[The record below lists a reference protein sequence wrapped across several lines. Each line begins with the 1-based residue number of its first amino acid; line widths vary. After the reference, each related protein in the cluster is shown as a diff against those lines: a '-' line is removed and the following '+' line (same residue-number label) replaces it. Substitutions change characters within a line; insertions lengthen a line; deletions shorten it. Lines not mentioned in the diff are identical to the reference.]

1 MVDFNKKLKVDRIN
15 LFCDVVTKMA
25 NGTPAE
31 GYAIG
36 EAIYQLPEN
45 LQQYLISEVPDSI
58 LRREYSRRE
67 LHKGDNIVLEGA
79 DMIAEAYKEE
89 VFNADKVRAIKDTI
103 SEVYK
108 DEVFNTDKEE
118 ALKDLLGIKSKFPDI
133 LDVIEEV
140 LKCFPGWYTLD
151 DIYDMLY
158 KKDLGL

>member
-25 NGTPAE
+25 HGTPAE

-36 EAIYQLPEN
+36 DAIKQLPEN
-45 LQQYLISEVPDSI
+45 LQQYLISEVPDTI

-67 LHKGDNIVLEGA
+67 LHKGDGAVFEGA
-79 DMIAEAYKEE
+79 DTVAEVYKEE
-89 VFNADKVRAIKDTI
+89 VFNANRA
-103 SEVYK
+103 
-108 DEVFNTDKEE
+108 E
-118 ALKDLLGIKSKFPDI
+118 AMKDLLGIKSRFPDI
-133 LDVIEEV
+133 LDVIAEV
-140 LKCFPGWYTLD
+140 LKCFPERYTLD

>member
-25 NGTPAE
+25 HGTPAE

-36 EAIYQLPEN
+36 DAIKQLPEN
-45 LQQYLISEVPDSI
+45 LQQYLISEVPDVI

-67 LHKGDNIVLEGA
+67 LHKGDNVEFEGA
-79 DMIAEAYKEE
+79 DTIAEVYKEE
-89 VFNADKVRAIKDTI
+89 VFNANKA
-103 SEVYK
+103 
-108 DEVFNTDKEE
+108 E
-118 ALKDLLGIKSKFPDI
+118 ALKDLLDIKSKFPDI
-133 LDVIEEV
+133 LDVIAEV
-140 LKCFPGWYTLD
+140 LKCFPERYTIE

>member
-25 NGTPAE
+25 HGTPAE

-36 EAIYQLPEN
+36 DAIKQLPEN
-45 LQQYLISEVPDSI
+45 LQQYLISEVPDVI

-67 LHKGDNIVLEGA
+67 LYKGDNVVFEGA
-79 DMIAEAYKEE
+79 DTLSEVYKEE
-89 VFNADKVRAIKDTI
+89 VFNANRA
-103 SEVYK
+103 
-108 DEVFNTDKEE
+108 E
-118 ALKDLLGIKSKFPDI
+118 AMKDLLGIKSKFPDI

-140 LKCFPGWYTLD
+140 LKCFPERYTLD

-158 KKDLGL
+158 KKDLVL

>member
-25 NGTPAE
+25 HGTPAE

-36 EAIYQLPEN
+36 DAIKQLPEN
-45 LQQYLISEVPDSI
+45 LQQYLISEVPDTI

-67 LHKGDNIVLEGA
+67 LHKGEGAVFEGA
-79 DMIAEAYKEE
+79 DTVAEVYKEE
-89 VFNADKVRAIKDTI
+89 VFNANKA
-103 SEVYK
+103 
-108 DEVFNTDKEE
+108 E
-118 ALKDLLGIKSKFPDI
+118 AMKDLLGIKSQFPDI

-140 LKCFPGWYTLD
+140 LKCFPERYTLD

>member
-25 NGTPAE
+25 HGTPAE

-36 EAIYQLPEN
+36 DAIKQLPEN
-45 LQQYLISEVPDSI
+45 LQQYLISEVPDVI

-67 LHKGDNIVLEGA
+67 LHKGEGAVFEGA
-79 DMIAEAYKEE
+79 DTVAEVYKEE
-89 VFNADKVRAIKDTI
+89 VFNANKA
-103 SEVYK
+103 
-108 DEVFNTDKEE
+108 E
-118 ALKDLLGIKSKFPDI
+118 AMKDLLGIKSKFPDI

-140 LKCFPGWYTLD
+140 LKCFPERYTLE

>member
-1 MVDFNKKLKVDRIN
+1 MVDFNKKLKIDRIN

-25 NGTPAE
+25 HGTPAE

-67 LHKGDNIVLEGA
+67 LHKGDNVVFEGA
-79 DMIAEAYKEE
+79 DTVAEVYKEE
-89 VFNADKVRAIKDTI
+89 VFNANRA
-103 SEVYK
+103 
-108 DEVFNTDKEE
+108 E

-133 LDVIEEV
+133 LDVIAEV
-140 LKCFPGWYTLD
+140 LKCFPERYTLD

>member
-1 MVDFNKKLKVDRIN
+1 MVDFNEKLKIDRIN

-67 LHKGDNIVLEGA
+67 LHKGDNVVFEGA
-79 DMIAEAYKEE
+79 DVLTEVYKEE
-89 VFNADKVRAIKDTI
+89 VFNANRA
-103 SEVYK
+103 
-108 DEVFNTDKEE
+108 E

-133 LDVIEEV
+133 LDVLAEV
-140 LKCFPGWYTLD
+140 LKCFPERYTLD
-151 DIYDMLY
+151 DIDDMLY
-158 KKDLGL
+158 KNDLGL

>member
-1 MVDFNKKLKVDRIN
+1 MVDFNKKLKIDRIN

-25 NGTPAE
+25 HGTPAE

-36 EAIYQLPEN
+36 DAIKQLPEN
-45 LQQYLISEVPDSI
+45 LQQYLISEVPDTI

-67 LHKGDNIVLEGA
+67 LHKGEGAVFEGA
-79 DMIAEAYKEE
+79 DTVAEVYKEE
-89 VFNADKVRAIKDTI
+89 VFNANKA
-103 SEVYK
+103 
-108 DEVFNTDKEE
+108 E
-118 ALKDLLGIKSKFPDI
+118 ALKDLLGIKSQFPDV

-140 LKCFPGWYTLD
+140 LKCFPERYTLD

>member
-25 NGTPAE
+25 HGTPAE

-36 EAIYQLPEN
+36 DAIKQLPEN
-45 LQQYLISEVPDSI
+45 LQQYLISEVPDVI

-67 LHKGDNIVLEGA
+67 LHKGEGA
-79 DMIAEAYKEE
+79 VFEGSDTVAEVYKEE
-89 VFNADKVRAIKDTI
+89 VFNANKA
-103 SEVYK
+103 
-108 DEVFNTDKEE
+108 E

-140 LKCFPGWYTLD
+140 LKCFPERYTLE

>member
-25 NGTPAE
+25 HGTPAE

-36 EAIYQLPEN
+36 DAIKQLPEN
-45 LQQYLISEVPDSI
+45 LQQYLISEVPDVI

-67 LHKGDNIVLEGA
+67 LHKGEGAVFEGA
-79 DMIAEAYKEE
+79 DTVAEVYKEE
-89 VFNADKVRAIKDTI
+89 VFNANKA
-103 SEVYK
+103 
-108 DEVFNTDKEE
+108 E

-133 LDVIEEV
+133 LDVIAEV
-140 LKCFPGWYTLD
+140 LKCFPERYTLD

>member
-1 MVDFNKKLKVDRIN
+1 MVDFNKKLKIDRIN

-36 EAIYQLPEN
+36 DAIKQLPEN
-45 LQQYLISEVPDSI
+45 LQQYLISEVPDAI

-67 LHKGDNIVLEGA
+67 LHKGDGAVFEG
-79 DMIAEAYKEE
+79 DETVKEVYKEE
-89 VFNADKVRAIKDTI
+89 IFNADKAGSI
-103 SEVYK
+103 
-108 DEVFNTDKEE
+108 
-118 ALKDLLGIKSKFPDI
+118 KDLLGIKSQFPDI

-140 LKCFPGWYTLD
+140 LKVMPGRYTLD

>member
-1 MVDFNKKLKVDRIN
+1 MVDFNKKLKIDRIN

-36 EAIYQLPEN
+36 DAIKQLPEN
-45 LQQYLISEVPDSI
+45 LQQYLISEVPDVI

-67 LHKGDNIVLEGA
+67 LNKGEGVVFEGA
-79 DMIAEAYKEE
+79 DTVAEVYKEE
-89 VFNADKVRAIKDTI
+89 VFNDNRA
-103 SEVYK
+103 
-108 DEVFNTDKEE
+108 E
-118 ALKDLLGIKSKFPDI
+118 ALKDLLGIKSRFPDV
-133 LDVIEEV
+133 LDVISEV
-140 LKCFPGWYTLD
+140 LKCFPERYTID

>member
-25 NGTPAE
+25 HGTPAE

-36 EAIYQLPEN
+36 DAIKQLPEN

-67 LHKGDNIVLEGA
+67 LHKGEGAVFEGA
-79 DMIAEAYKEE
+79 DTVAEVYKEE
-89 VFNADKVRAIKDTI
+89 VFNANKA
-103 SEVYK
+103 
-108 DEVFNTDKEE
+108 E
-118 ALKDLLGIKSKFPDI
+118 AVKDLLGIKSKFPDI

-140 LKCFPGWYTLD
+140 LKCFPERFTLD
-151 DIYDMLY
+151 DIFDMLY

>member
-1 MVDFNKKLKVDRIN
+1 MVDFNKKLKIDRIN

-25 NGTPAE
+25 HGTPAE

-36 EAIYQLPEN
+36 DAIKQLPEN

-67 LHKGDNIVLEGA
+67 LHKGEGAVFEGA
-79 DMIAEAYKEE
+79 DTVAEVYKEE
-89 VFNADKVRAIKDTI
+89 VFNANKA
-103 SEVYK
+103 
-108 DEVFNTDKEE
+108 E
-118 ALKDLLGIKSKFPDI
+118 AVKDLLGIKSKFPDI
-133 LDVIEEV
+133 LDVIAEV
-140 LKCFPGWYTLD
+140 LKCFPERYTLD